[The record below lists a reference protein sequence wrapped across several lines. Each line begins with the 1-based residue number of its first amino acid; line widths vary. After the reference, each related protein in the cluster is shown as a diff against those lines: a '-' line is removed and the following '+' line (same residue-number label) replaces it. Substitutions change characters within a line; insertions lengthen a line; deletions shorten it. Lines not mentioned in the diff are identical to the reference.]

1 MNIKIFRKVIK
12 KILIFF
18 QFKVKK
24 KKIIKMIIFFK
35 MLIKIMIFRILV
47 MILLILI
54 ILIKIRISLAILDLI
69 IFKNNKEINKIYKTF
84 IFKKRIRMMLKI
96 RKKNLIYWIF
106 EK

>member
-24 KKIIKMIIFFK
+24 KKIIKMIKFFK

-69 IFKNNKEINKIYKTF
+69 IFKNNKEINKIYKTL
-84 IFKKRIRMMLKI
+84 IYKKRIRMMLKI